1 MLRTEDKRQRTED
14 EGSALQPSIL
24 CLLSSVFCP
33 SFPLVAPVGRAR
45 AKRMAHPLAQN
56 RLYNKAQ
63 GDYTMKKMIEK
74 IVDEILELVVGSF
87 EIDPC
92 NLKDEDMA
100 TDASR
105 LGAAAG

>member
-1 MLRTEDKRQRTED
+1 
-14 EGSALQPSIL
+14 
-24 CLLSSVFCP
+24 
-33 SFPLVAPVGRAR
+33 
-45 AKRMAHPLAQN
+45 
-56 RLYNKAQ
+56 
-63 GDYTMKKMIEK
+63 MKKMIEK
-74 IVDEILELVVGSF
+74 IVYEILELVVGSF

>member
-1 MLRTEDKRQRTED
+1 MWMTWGWIVTNVEDRGQKTEDRGSGERFTAILSARQAD
-14 EGSALQPSIL
+14 VL
-24 CLLSSVFCP
+24 
-33 SFPLVAPVGRAR
+33 
-45 AKRMAHPLAQN
+45 
-56 RLYNKAQ
+56 RLWHDICFTSAQ
-63 GDYTMKKMIEK
+63 GDYTMKKIIEK
-74 IVDEILELVVGSF
+74 IVDAILELVAGSF